1 MGMACT
7 REMDRVCAAM
17 GELAEAPSRFEAV
30 RDVPNGGVLW
40 ALPALLLNGLLLH
53 AKDFF
58 SLPKGFYSL
67 THIFLLLAY
76 MSLARVKSVE
86 RLRYVPT
93 GEWGK
98 LLGLD
103 RIPEVRTL
111 REKLKGLSEPEKVR
125 EWSSTLSQEWMEAD
139 PAAAGVLY
147 VDGHIRSYYGHQTR
161 LPRRYV
167 PRQRLC
173 LRGLTDYWVNDQ
185 IGRPFFVVST
195 PLTGGLL
202 KTLREEIV
210 PRLLK
215 EVPGQPSQAELEA
228 NPYLARFT
236 LIFDREGYS
245 PDFFREMWERHRV
258 ACQTY
263 HKHPKEDWPEAEFRE
278 CCLTGPYGN
287 QVEMKLGER
296 GVKLSNGFWVREI
309 RKWGKGGHQV
319 SVIGTDY
326 TADTG
331 CVAVHMFSRWSQENF
346 FKYMMEHFYIDGLA
360 GYQLDFVDE
369 TSKVVNPAYRRL
381 EGEIK
386 RQAGK
391 KGRKFAQFGEMSIQ
405 EDLSSKEMAR
415 YETKKAALKEE
426 IDALEKDLT
435 GLKEQRKQTP
445 KHVTLAELPE
455 PERFA
460 QLAPTR
466 KQFMDTIKMIAYRA
480 ETAMAIALREE
491 NNLARA
497 DDARPLLREI
507 FTTDAD
513 LIPNEE
519 QETLTVQLH
528 HLTNHMSDRAARL
541 LAATLNDS
549 GTLYPGTNLRLVYKL
564 VSDPDPPGQ
573 EF

>member
-7 REMDRVCAAM
+7 REWERVSVAM
-17 GELAEAPSRFEAV
+17 GELAEAPSRFEISW
-30 RDVPNGGVLW
+30 DVPTGGVLW
-40 ALPALLLNGLLLH
+40 ALPSLLKNGLLRH
-53 AKDFF
+53 TRDFF

-67 THIFLLLAY
+67 IHIFLLLAY
-76 MSLARVKSVE
+76 MSLTRVKSVE

-111 REKLKGLSEPEKVR
+111 REKIKGVAEPEKVR
-125 EWSSTLSQEWMEAD
+125 EWSATLSREWMEAD
-139 PAAAGVLY
+139 PGAAGVLY
-147 VDGHIRSYYGHQTR
+147 VDGHIRPYYGHQSR

-185 IGRPFFVVST
+185 MGRPFFVVST

-202 KTLREEIV
+202 KMLREEIV
-210 PRLLK
+210 PRLLE
-215 EVPGQPSQAELEA
+215 EVPGQPSPAELEA
-228 NPYLARFT
+228 NPYLSRFT

-245 PDFFREMWERHRV
+245 PDFFREMWELRI

-263 HKHPKEDWPEAEFRE
+263 HKYPQEDWSEREFRE
-278 CCLTGPYGN
+278 DCLIGPYGN
-287 QVEMKLGER
+287 QVEMKLAER
-296 GVKLSNGFWVREI
+296 GVRLSNGFWMREI
-309 RKWGKGGHQV
+309 RKECPGGDQV
-319 SVIGTDY
+319 SVLSSDY
-326 TADTG
+326 MADSG
-331 CVAVHMFSRWSQENF
+331 QVAVHMFSRWSQENF
-346 FKYMMEHFYIDGLA
+346 FKYMMEHFHIDGLA
-360 GYQLDFVDE
+360 GYQLEFVDE
-369 TSKVVNPAYRRL
+369 TSRVVNPAYRKL

-391 KGRKFAQFGEMSIQ
+391 KGRKLAQFGEMSIQ
-405 EDLSSKEMAR
+405 EGLNSKEMAR

-426 IDALEKDLT
+426 IDALEKELT
-435 GLKEQRKQTP
+435 GLKERRQQTSQ
-445 KHVTLAELPE
+445 HVTLAQLPE
-455 PERFA
+455 SERFA
-460 QLAPTR
+460 QLAPAR
-466 KQFMDTIKMIAYRA
+466 KQLMDTIKMIAYRA

-491 NNLARA
+491 NNPARA

-507 FTTDAD
+507 FTTEAD

-528 HLTNHMSDRAARL
+528 HLTNHMSDRAARS
-541 LAATLNDS
+541 LATLLNDS
-549 GTLYPGTNLRLVYKL
+549 ATLYPGTNLRLVYKL
-564 VSDPDPPGQ
+564 VSDPDPPDQ